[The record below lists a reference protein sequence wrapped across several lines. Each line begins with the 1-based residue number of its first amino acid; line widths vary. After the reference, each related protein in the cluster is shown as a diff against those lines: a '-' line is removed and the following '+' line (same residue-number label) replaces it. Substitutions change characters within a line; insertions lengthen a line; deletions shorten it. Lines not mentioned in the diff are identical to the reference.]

1 MKEKELYKD
10 RFENLMRAAESI
22 TASLNIGDVLET
34 IRDQVKIT
42 IPHAEEACLIL
53 VDPEA
58 PRYTRPMHCTVNAE
72 QVNCRC
78 CKRGKEIIEKALG
91 EAVPFRCCVGTLAA
105 EPVRSEGQGAT
116 CEIAMPIYDGIEPLA
131 VLTVITGNGC
141 VLDARD
147 VLLLEDLAHLLTN
160 TLVNAKRYS
169 RIAHQNLTLEQIMA
183 HIKPFVPQTV
193 QRIVEKNPENPGFE
207 KTEMDVSVLFLDVAD
222 YTRISQ
228 THTQD
233 KVNFIIEKY
242 FSSFLETIY
251 THDGDINETA
261 GDGLMAIFQGEQ
273 REHALNAAAAALEIR
288 RRTSLINEELKGLFF
303 PLVVNMG
310 INSGNALVGMS
321 RFSGATHTRMTFT
334 ASGLVTSLA
343 SRLAAACK
351 EGEILLGSETARR
364 IKDTMVVW
372 DRGLM
377 NFKNFDKK
385 IRVYSLVP
393 PA

>member
-1 MKEKELYKD
+1 
-10 RFENLMRAAESI
+10 
-22 TASLNIGDVLET
+22 
-34 IRDQVKIT
+34 
-42 IPHAEEACLIL
+42 
-53 VDPEA
+53 
-58 PRYTRPMHCTVNAE
+58 
-72 QVNCRC
+72 
-78 CKRGKEIIEKALG
+78 
-91 EAVPFRCCVGTLAA
+91 
-105 EPVRSEGQGAT
+105 
-116 CEIAMPIYDGIEPLA
+116 
-131 VLTVITGNGC
+131 
-141 VLDARD
+141 
-147 VLLLEDLAHLLTN
+147 
-160 TLVNAKRYS
+160 
-169 RIAHQNLTLEQIMA
+169 
-183 HIKPFVPQTV
+183 
-193 QRIVEKNPENPGFE
+193 
-207 KTEMDVSVLFLDVAD
+207 
-222 YTRISQ
+222 
-228 THTQD
+228 
-233 KVNFIIEKY
+233 
-242 FSSFLETIY
+242 
-251 THDGDINETA
+251 
-261 GDGLMAIFQGEQ
+261 MAIFQGEQ